1 MQIIKILLIVVEV
14 MSSVLLIGVILL
26 QKSKDQG
33 MGLAFGAGMGEALF
47 GSRAGNVL
55 TKATVTLG
63 TIFLA
68 STMLLAILFTRNT
81 GTSIIDQRTA
91 PLPQQAQQAAQQP
104 PQQQQQQQAPSQ
116 QQPSAPSTTLLPGQ
130 NVSESAPA
138 PAPAS
143 P

>member
-1 MQIIKILLIVVEV
+1 MQLIKILLIVVEV
-14 MSSVLLIGVILL
+14 ISAVLLIGVILL

-63 TIFLA
+63 AVFLA

-81 GTSIIDQRTA
+81 ATSIIDQRTA
-91 PLPQQAQQAAQQP
+91 PLPAQSSAPAPEQQSQQVP
-104 PQQQQQQQAPSQ
+104 MQ
-116 QQPSAPSTTLLPGQ
+116 QQPAPSAPATTLLPGQ
-130 NVSESAPA
+130 NVSETPAPEPA
-138 PAPAS
+138 PAP
-143 P
+143 